1 MIDARRVDFVALPVS
16 DLGRADAFYGETLGL
31 WRNPHTSGEKWVEY
45 ETGNLT
51 LGLSM
56 YGGSIAFG
64 VDDVE
69 ARRTKLE
76 EAGVEFSGES
86 FDSGVCHGAGFTDP
100 FGNPLQL
107 HHRYAPLE
115 RWELPAG
122 EFERTDFIGVPVT
135 DRPQGVEFYSGTLG
149 LKRNERSSDEW
160 PEFEPGNATILLNTP
175 EQTGVEFKPGNYS
188 IALRVADVAAT
199 MERLQGAGVRIRVPP
214 GLRLERLPHGVLRG
228 PGRQLADP
236 PPPLRAVF
244 GRLDA
249 VMDVQRVDFVS
260 FLTQDIPRAK
270 RFYSETLG
278 LEIETEGESD
288 MEFRCGQVTLDIFDP
303 SSIGQPFAVSLPG
316 WRCASPTWT
325 LRVPS
330 SRPRESSSTARRS
343 SRAYASRRGS
353 RIPTGTRSCS
363 TGGSTS

>member
-69 ARRTKLE
+69 ARRAKLE
-76 EAGVEFSGES
+76 EAGVEFPGES

-115 RWELPAG
+115 GWELPAG

-135 DRPQGVEFYSGTLG
+135 DRPQGMEFYGGTLG

-160 PEFEPGNATILLNTP
+160 PEFEPGNAT
-175 EQTGVEFKPGNYS
+175 
-188 IALRVADVAAT
+188 
-199 MERLQGAGVRIRVPP
+199 
-214 GLRLERLPHGVLRG
+214 
-228 PGRQLADP
+228 
-236 PPPLRAVF
+236 
-244 GRLDA
+244 
-249 VMDVQRVDFVS
+249 
-260 FLTQDIPRAK
+260 
-270 RFYSETLG
+270 
-278 LEIETEGESD
+278 
-288 MEFRCGQVTLDIFDP
+288 
-303 SSIGQPFAVSLPG
+303 SS
-316 WRCASPTWT
+316 
-325 LRVPS
+325 
-330 SRPRESSSTARRS
+330 
-343 SRAYASRRGS
+343 
-353 RIPTGTRSCS
+353 
-363 TGGSTS
+363 

>member
-16 DLGRADAFYGETLGL
+16 DLARADAFYGETLGL

-76 EAGVEFSGES
+76 EAEVEFPGES
-86 FDSGVCHGAGFTDP
+86 FDSGVCQGAGFTDP

-107 HHRYAPLE
+107 HHRYAPLDG
-115 RWELPAG
+115 WELPAG

-135 DRPQGVEFYSGTLG
+135 DRPQGMEFYGRTLD
-149 LKRNERSSDEW
+149 LTRNERSSDEW

-175 EQTGVEFKPGNYS
+175 EQTGDTFKAGNYS

-199 MERLQGAGVRIRVPP
+199 MERLQGAGVQFEHPQVYDSSVC
-214 GLRLERLPHGVLRG
+214 HM
-228 PGRQLADP
+228 AFFKDP
-236 PPPLRAVF
+236 DGNALILHHRYAP
-244 GRLDA
+244 
-249 VMDVQRVDFVS
+249 
-260 FLTQDIPRAK
+260 
-270 RFYSETLG
+270 YS
-278 LEIETEGESD
+278 D
-288 MEFRCGQVTLDIFDP
+288 
-303 SSIGQPFAVSLPG
+303 
-316 WRCASPTWT
+316 
-325 LRVPS
+325 
-330 SRPRESSSTARRS
+330 
-343 SRAYASRRGS
+343 
-353 RIPTGTRSCS
+353 GT
-363 TGGSTS
+363 TP